1 MPTAMRIRECGFRK
15 PVRLALL
22 LLIGLLSFTGVA
34 FAQDKG
40 SQAAANVTVNTAET
54 VSEEPISLDQAIQI
68 ALEKNPL
75 RKAALADQK
84 AAVAGVQ
91 QARSLLLPHIGFSET
106 ATRGN
111 DPVYVFGTKLRQQ
124 RFTTAD
130 FALNEL
136 NRPTPIGNF
145 SSRFGRGME
154 SFRLLCKLAQ
164 PVAHSIH
171 AAGLCAAT

>member
-1 MPTAMRIRECGFRK
+1 MPTGMRIREHGNGK
-15 PVRLALL
+15 ALRV
-22 LLIGLLSFTGVA
+22 ISILLSGLVFFAAFV
-34 FAQDKG
+34 FAQEKE
-40 SQAAANVTVNTAET
+40 SQFLTSPVSSKTDSI
-54 VSEEPISLDQAIQI
+54 SEEPISLEQAIQI

-84 AAVAGVQ
+84 AAAAGVQ

-130 FALNEL
+130 FALNAL
-136 NRPTPIGNF
+136 NRPTPISNF
-145 SSRFGRGME
+145 SSTVRGRME
-154 SFRLLCKLAQ
+154 SLRLLCKLAQ